1 MPEMIALALRYWWAI
16 AIAGLIALL
25 ALQSGRLD
33 SAKASLYASKAE
45 TARER
50 ANSRAWEASFRQSE
64 AMRLKDQDAA
74 ARAVSEA
81 NAQCD
86 ARVSAARKSA
96 SAIQT
101 IVKTETRYDASGC
114 PVRERVPNGL
124 LLDALKPA
132 G

>member
-1 MPEMIALALRYWWAI
+1 MTALAIRYWWAI

-33 SAKASLYASKAE
+33 SAKASLYAS
-45 TARER
+45 R
-50 ANSRAWEASFRQSE
+50 ANSRAWEASVRQSE
-64 AMRLKDQDAA
+64 AMRLKDQNAA

-81 NAQCD
+81 DAQCD

-114 PVRERVPNGL
+114 PVRERVPDGL